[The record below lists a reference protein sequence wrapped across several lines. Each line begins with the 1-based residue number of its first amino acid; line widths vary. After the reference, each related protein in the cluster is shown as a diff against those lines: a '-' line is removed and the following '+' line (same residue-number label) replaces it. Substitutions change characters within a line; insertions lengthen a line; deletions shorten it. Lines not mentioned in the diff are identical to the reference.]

1 MASAV
6 ALAHGERACEL
17 LVYADMPL
25 EELQRC
31 VAAGFPALAGKAP
44 VALRHAETG
53 VFYPLSLVARAPDMF
68 EAAVYEVVAE
78 GDSLEGRPA
87 AARKGGAT
95 RHHRR
100 RHHAHA
106 ASNSRHAGG
115 NARSKVADVTEGG
128 PATTADED
136 GLDEEEEE
144 GQDDGAIEYSF
155 EEEEEEKDDDD
166 DDDEFVREID
176 LTDFELPTL
185 VNVFAQACPTGSLD
199 RSSFERCLEKILS
212 QVSGCPASKPCVWPA
227 CSQVDAVNSLAGTT
241 RWRGKCSRA
250 CSRSSSGAAATATS
264 WTWPSSS
271 AVSRCLRAA
280 SATRRSGSRSSCTTA
295 TAMGSFPR
303 RR

>member
-31 VAAGFPALAGKAP
+31 VAAGFPALAGKTP

-78 GDSLEGRPA
+78 GDSLEGRSA
-87 AARKGGAT
+87 TTRKSGAT

-100 RHHAHA
+100 RHHAHT
-106 ASNSRHAGG
+106 ASNSRTAGG
-115 NARSKVADVTEGG
+115 NARAKAAEDTEGG

-136 GLDEEEEE
+136 DLDEDDEDE
-144 GQDDGAIEYSF
+144 DDGALGYSY
-155 EEEEEEKDDDD
+155 EDDEEKDDDD
-166 DDDEFVREID
+166 DEFEREID

-212 QVSGCPASKPCVWPA
+212 QVSGFPA
-227 CSQVDAVNSLAGTT
+227 C
-241 RWRGKCSRA
+241 K
-250 CSRSSSGAAATATS
+250 
-264 WTWPSSS
+264 
-271 AVSRCLRAA
+271 RCIRP
-280 SATRRSGSRSSCTTA
+280 TC
-295 TAMGSFPR
+295 
-303 RR
+303 